1 MGKHKSNHHQAQK
14 QTITRDKDNRMSNES
29 LILSIEEDH
38 ETNLER
44 WKKALQNVH
53 IKWVLIEPFRRL
65 LERLLLTFP
74 RLRKLGRCLLSCCKC
89 VLDLF
94 GFSNWTSRKR
104 SQPTYSE
111 SDDDPLLNPSEA
123 KRQRLENQIGI
134 LQTQLGELTRQNE
147 GLCNSHHE
155 ETTRNQREIEQL
167 QQWNKSN
174 ELRITELIRERDE
187 LKKAK
192 DEALSRLSEMMGV
205 KLRENNPAITDLND
219 PNRPMKLGE
228 QFNELYE
235 NEWTE
240 AFLELQDL
248 KTDDTS
254 LNEEQAV
261 TILLNILKET
271 NEQGIAE
278 LTLQLS
284 GLLQSVQG
292 LPEDDI
298 KDFIKS
304 IKDAYKANSGKY
316 ASLIHKKIST
326 DALHCPTV
334 VKYFQC
340 CESYIENCAKI
351 CYLAA
356 VQDPPMLL
364 HFDPD
369 NVYDKQIFKE
379 YTTMGRRVK
388 FLVWPALFLHK
399 GGPLLS
405 KGVVQPLPDVD

>member
-1 MGKHKSNHHQAQK
+1 
-14 QTITRDKDNRMSNES
+14 MSDES
-29 LILSIEEDH
+29 LICVEEEIVPMKRRKIDI
-38 ETNLER
+38 
-44 WKKALQNVH
+44 QNVPLQAVLLEPYRR
-53 IKWVLIEPFRRL
+53 IWKWLMSTFPFRY
-65 LERLLLTFP
+65 
-74 RLRKLGRCLLSCCKC
+74 LGRCILIRCCKR
-89 VLDLF
+89 VLHCW
-94 GFSNWTSRKR
+94 GFSRWPRKR
-104 SQPTYSE
+104 TQLMDSE
-111 SDDDPLLNPSEA
+111 NDDPEEEERRNLV
-123 KRQRLENQIGI
+123 NQIRS
-134 LQTQLGELTRQNE
+134 LQSQLDNLNIEHKALRYR
-147 GLCNSHHE
+147 HDR
-155 ETTRNQREIEQL
+155 ETTNNQREIEHCNQL
-167 QQWNKSN
+167 NRKS
-174 ELRITELIRERDE
+174 ESRIAELIRERDE

-248 KTDDTS
+248 KTDDTPIS
-254 LNEEQAV
+254 EEDAV
-261 TILLNILKET
+261 TILLKILKEI
-271 NEQGIAE
+271 NEQSIAE

-284 GLLQSVQG
+284 GVLQSVQG
-292 LPEDDI
+292 LPQDDI

-304 IKDAYKANSGKY
+304 IKDAFKANSGKY
-316 ASLIHKKIST
+316 ASLIHKKISM
-326 DALHCPTV
+326 DDLHCPTV
-334 VKYFQC
+334 VQYVHC
-340 CESYIENCAKI
+340 CELYIENCAKI

-364 HFDPD
+364 HFDPEY
-369 NVYDKQIFKE
+369 VYDKQIFKE

>member
-1 MGKHKSNHHQAQK
+1 MLEAAGLTGKHKSNHHQAQK

-74 RLRKLGRCLLSCCKC
+74 RLRK
-89 VLDLF
+89 
-94 GFSNWTSRKR
+94 R

-134 LQTQLGELTRQNE
+134 LQTH
-147 GLCNSHHE
+147 HHE

>member
-1 MGKHKSNHHQAQK
+1 
-14 QTITRDKDNRMSNES
+14 MSDDS
-29 LILSIEEDH
+29 LICIEEDPVPVK
-38 ETNLER
+38 R
-44 WKKALQNVH
+44 RKIDIQNVPLRE
-53 IKWVLIEPFRRL
+53 VLLEPYRRIWKRLMSTFPFRY
-65 LERLLLTFP
+65 
-74 RLRKLGRCLLSCCKC
+74 LGRCILIRCCKR
-89 VLDLF
+89 VLHYW
-94 GFSNWTSRKR
+94 GFSRWLRKR
-104 SQPTYSE
+104 TQLMDSE
-111 SDDDPLLNPSEA
+111 NDDPDEEERRELV
-123 KRQRLENQIGI
+123 NQIRS
-134 LQTQLGELTRQNE
+134 LQSQLDNLDSEHKALRYR
-147 GLCNSHHE
+147 HHE
-155 ETTRNQREIEQL
+155 ETANNQREIEHFKQL
-167 QQWNKSN
+167 NRNS
-174 ELRITELIRERDE
+174 ELRIMELNRERDE

-261 TILLNILKET
+261 KILLNILKEI
-271 NEQGIAE
+271 NEQSIAE

-334 VKYFQC
+334 VKYVQC

-364 HFDPD
+364 HFDPET
-369 NVYDKQIFKE
+369 VYDKQIFKE

>member
-1 MGKHKSNHHQAQK
+1 MNGNKRRYQEAQG
-14 QTITRDKDNRMSNES
+14 QMINRDSDNRMSDES
-29 LILSIEEDH
+29 LIRIEEEPMPMKRRKIDI
-38 ETNLER
+38 
-44 WKKALQNVH
+44 QNVPLRF
-53 IKWVLIEPFRRL
+53 VLIEPFRRF
-65 LERLLLTFP
+65 LEWLVSTFP
-74 RLRKLGRCLLSCCKC
+74 CLRELGSCILRCCKC
-89 VLDLF
+89 VLRFCGL
-94 GFSNWTSRKR
+94 SSCIRKR
-104 SQPTYSE
+104 TQSTNSENDDLLDPFEADRNLIERLKSQLKDLDRKKNELFYSH
-111 SDDDPLLNPSEA
+111 
-123 KRQRLENQIGI
+123 Q
-134 LQTQLGELTRQNE
+134 
-147 GLCNSHHE
+147 E
-155 ETTRNQREIEQL
+155 ETRRHQGEIEHLKQL
-167 QQWNKSN
+167 N
-174 ELRITELIRERDE
+174 RDYDIRDE
-187 LKKAK
+187 LKKSK

-261 TILLNILKET
+261 KILLNILKEI

-278 LTLQLS
+278 FTLQLS

-364 HFDPD
+364 HFDPET
-369 NVYDKQIFKE
+369 VYDKQIFKE

>member
-1 MGKHKSNHHQAQK
+1 MLEAAGLTGKHKSNHHQAQK

-74 RLRKLGRCLLSCCKC
+74 RL
-89 VLDLF
+89 
-94 GFSNWTSRKR
+94 SRKR

-134 LQTQLGELTRQNE
+134 LQTH
-147 GLCNSHHE
+147 HHE

>member
-1 MGKHKSNHHQAQK
+1 
-14 QTITRDKDNRMSNES
+14 MSDDS
-29 LILSIEEDH
+29 LICIEEDPVPVK
-38 ETNLER
+38 R
-44 WKKALQNVH
+44 RKIDIQNVPLRL
-53 IKWVLIEPFRRL
+53 VLIEPYRRIWKWL
-65 LERLLLTFP
+65 MSTFP
-74 RLRKLGRCLLSCCKC
+74 CRYLGSCLLGCCKY
-89 VLDLF
+89 VLHLF
-94 GFSNWTSRKR
+94 GLSSWIRKR
-104 SQPTYSE
+104 THSSE
-111 SDDDPLLNPSEA
+111 TNDPPDPDEEE
-123 KRQRLENQIGI
+123 RQRLVNQIRG
-134 LQTQLGELTRQNE
+134 LQSQLDDLNREHNALRYR
-147 GLCNSHHE
+147 HHE
-155 ETTRNQREIEQL
+155 ETANNQREIEHFKQL
-167 QQWNKSN
+167 NRNS
-174 ELRITELIRERDE
+174 ELRIMELNRERDE
-187 LKKAK
+187 LKKSK

-261 TILLNILKET
+261 KILLNILKEI

-278 LTLQLS
+278 FTLQLS

-364 HFDPD
+364 HFDPET
-369 NVYDKQIFKE
+369 VYDKQIFKE

-405 KGVVQPLPDVD
+405 KGVVQPLPDFILQVI